1 MLISI
6 AVFLSPLFSHFHRT
20 LTPIESEKIQM
31 FPANWTNTMPDRNR
45 FFMMG
50 NALVTGIISRLE
62 PRLREIIENE

>member
-1 MLISI
+1 
-6 AVFLSPLFSHFHRT
+6 
-20 LTPIESEKIQM
+20 M

-62 PRLREIIENE
+62 PQLREIIENE